1 MIAGISHSL
10 RNTFAKSQRS
20 AANASDAANKI
31 ALALASG
38 KKVASVKD
46 DSSAYLMAQNLKNE
60 LPTWQVRADTLDRA
74 EVGLDWMNLVNDTT
88 YQILSKLD
96 EILLSAQSYSIGS
109 SQRQALQAQWNQTI
123 AEADSFS
130 ASNNNPVFNGTGAG
144 SGWNSASNAYDWGA
158 IDSFYG
164 PDMLNAHPN
173 GSAWAGWLSSATY
186 GAVLNTFDL
195 VNATAGDITSAK
207 ASIDGRRNTSAQN
220 WYRHY
225 AADGGRVER
234 LQKVVEQS
242 TDRINSF
249 IGSIEDIDLGEL
261 SAQLS
266 NHNAKQELAS
276 TTLKQAINTY
286 SNYAQSLMG
295 SILRTQNSIR
305 A

>member
-109 SQRQALQAQWNQTI
+109 SQRQALQAQWNKTF
-123 AEADSFS
+123 AESDSF
-130 ASNNNPVFNGTGAG
+130 
-144 SGWNSASNAYDWGA
+144 
-158 IDSFYG
+158 
-164 PDMLNAHPN
+164 
-173 GSAWAGWLSSATY
+173 
-186 GAVLNTFDL
+186 
-195 VNATAGDITSAK
+195 
-207 ASIDGRRNTSAQN
+207 
-220 WYRHY
+220 
-225 AADGGRVER
+225 
-234 LQKVVEQS
+234 
-242 TDRINSF
+242 
-249 IGSIEDIDLGEL
+249 
-261 SAQLS
+261 
-266 NHNAKQELAS
+266 
-276 TTLKQAINTY
+276 
-286 SNYAQSLMG
+286 
-295 SILRTQNSIR
+295 
-305 A
+305 